1 MSLNWSIRDIADYEN
16 ACFETADRDNPG
28 RGVKKGEQLMRPVT
42 NTLIWATI
50 PVGIGRITEANY
62 QTFALRLRL
71 YEQLFGAF
79 LRRRVDVNGQEV
91 EDPFDDRPGRWVD
104 RRITAAEV
112 KAHIGLSTNA
122 SRLTTAQFKTQCW
135 ERAMREAKA
144 SVGYDSR
151 RAAEAAA

>member
-1 MSLNWSIRDIADYEN
+1 MSLNWSLRDIADYKN
-16 ACFETADRDNPG
+16 ACFETADRDHPG

-50 PVGIGRITEANY
+50 GIGIGQITEANY

-79 LRRRVDVNGQEV
+79 LQRRVDVNGKEV

-104 RRITAAEV
+104 RPITVSEV
-112 KAHIGLSTNA
+112 YAHIGLDTNA
-122 SRLTTAQFKTQCW
+122 SRLTDAQFKAQCW
-135 ERAMREAKA
+135 ARAMREAKA
-144 SVGYDSR
+144 SIGYDR
-151 RAAEAAA
+151 RAEEEAA